1 MNAIRRPSTPHHT
14 HVAPRGIACMHGVTC
29 TAGGSDILKEFPKI
43 KLQFVQLLSTAPHN
57 MAIAGGMDGV
67 ACTGDVT
74 ADGTFRLTLLY
85 KADGKIDAVKF
96 HAQCDG
102 HPNIFVVIVAKDIA
116 SGKM

>member
-1 MNAIRRPSTPHHT
+1 
-14 HVAPRGIACMHGVTC
+14 MHGVTC
-29 TAGGSDILKEFPKI
+29 TAGGSEILVLRPETKD
-43 KLQFVQLLSTAPHN
+43 QFVQLLSTAPHN

-85 KADGKIDAVKF
+85 KAEGTIDNVKF

>member
-1 MNAIRRPSTPHHT
+1 MWR
-14 HVAPRGIACMHGVTC
+14 HVALLACMHGVTC
-29 TAGGSDILKEFPKI
+29 TAGGSDILVMFAEINGQLK
-43 KLQFVQLLSTAPHN
+43 QLLSTAPHN

-85 KADGKIDAVKF
+85 KAEGEIDGVKF

>member
-1 MNAIRRPSTPHHT
+1 MQ
-14 HVAPRGIACMHGVTC
+14 GVTC
-29 TAGGSDILKEFPKI
+29 TAGGSDILVLFPETKDQLI
-43 KLQFVQLLSTAPHN
+43 QLLSTAPHD

-85 KADGKIDAVKF
+85 KADGTIDAKLF

-102 HPNIFVVIVAKDIA
+102 HPNIFVVIVAQDIA
-116 SGKM
+116 SGLM

>member
-1 MNAIRRPSTPHHT
+1 
-14 HVAPRGIACMHGVTC
+14 MHGVTC
-29 TAGGSDILKEFPKI
+29 TAGKSEILVRHPAI
-43 KLQFVQLLSTAPHN
+43 RRQLLQLLSTAPHN

-116 SGKM
+116 SGLM

>member
-1 MNAIRRPSTPHHT
+1 
-14 HVAPRGIACMHGVTC
+14 MHGVTC
-29 TAGGSDILKEFPKI
+29 SAGDSEVLELFPETKD
-43 KLQFVQLLSTAPHN
+43 QFVQLLSTAPHN

-85 KADGKIDAVKF
+85 KADGEIDRVKF

-102 HPNIFVVIVAKDIA
+102 HRNIFVVIVAKDIA
-116 SGKM
+116 SGLM